1 MKRVVVTGLGVVAPN
16 GNNVH
21 EFRKAI
27 ETGSSGVRFST
38 ELESLRSGCQVA
50 GIPNFKSSILNEYFT
65 NNTLRNLNST
75 GVQYGCAAAIEAWL
89 DAGLQVGEQSVDF
102 DAGCVFGSAL
112 PDLAFGSELI
122 SKAIASNGARIGTR
136 YIEQL
141 MGSGTG
147 AYITALLGL
156 GNYSA
161 STSVACATGVVAILN
176 ATNRIRSGLAKRM
189 LAGSNEATD
198 PYTWFAFDKM
208 GVTNKYSNQVPAKA
222 SMPMSQHAKGFVPG
236 AGAGALVLEDLEV
249 ALARGAQIYGEI
261 KGGWTSSGGGRNG
274 GTMTANSFE
283 GIVWC
288 IKRAMIDAKV
298 EPGNVDLICGHLTST
313 KGDVKEVQAWVE
325 ALGRKG
331 NDFPIINSLKSMI
344 GHCLGAA
351 GSIECVAAVLQL
363 HHSFVHPSIN
373 CRVPH
378 KEIIDFIDEQ
388 RIPQQILSRQMK
400 VVAKANFGFGDVSS
414 CIFFSGI

>member
-16 GNNVH
+16 GINVP

-27 ETGSSGVRFST
+27 ESGKSGVRFST
-38 ELESLRSGCQVA
+38 ELELLRSGCQVA
-50 GIPNFKSSILNEYFT
+50 GLPNFESNVLNEYFT
-65 NNTLRNLNST
+65 SNTLRNLNST

-89 DAGLQVGEQSVDF
+89 DAGLQVGEQAVDL

-112 PDLAFGSELI
+112 PDLSFGSELI

-136 YIEQL
+136 YIEQI

-147 AYITALLGL
+147 AYITGLLGL
-156 GNYSA
+156 GNYSV
-161 STSVACATGVVAILN
+161 STSVACATGTEAILN
-176 ATNRIRSGLAKRM
+176 AANRIRAGFAKRM

-198 PYTWFAFDKM
+198 AYTWFAFDGM
-208 GVTNKYSNQVPAKA
+208 GVTNKYSNHDADGA
-222 SMPMSQHAKGFVPG
+222 SMPMSQHAKGFIPG
-236 AGAGALVLEDLEV
+236 AGAGALILEDLEV
-249 ALARGAQIYGEI
+249 ALARGARIYAEI

-283 GIVWC
+283 GMVWC
-288 IKRAMIDAKV
+288 IKRAMLDAEV
-298 EPGNVDLICGHLTST
+298 EPGDIDLICGHLTST
-313 KGDVKEVQAWVE
+313 KGDVKEVQAWAE
-325 ALGRKG
+325 ALGRRG
-331 NDFPIINSLKSMI
+331 SEFPVINSLKSMI

-363 HHSFVHPSIN
+363 HHSFIHPSIN
-373 CRVPH
+373 CQLPH
-378 KEIIDFIDEQ
+378 QEIIDLIDEQ
-388 RIPQQILSRQMK
+388 RIPQHILKCQMK